1 MTIRWPAKLLP
12 EDQLA
17 RANGF
22 NQVVNGAGMTA
33 SILIAGLI
41 AESIGVTNTIMIGAG
56 IALVGVLPLLTRHLF
71 SIREEPADQ
80 GELAAAD

>member
-1 MTIRWPAKLLP
+1 
-12 EDQLA
+12 
-17 RANGF
+17 
-22 NQVVNGAGMTA
+22 MTA

-56 IALVGVLPLLTRHLF
+56 IALVGVLPLLTRRLF
-71 SIREEPADQ
+71 SIREEPANQ